1 MQHEHEEAMRAEYD
15 QHHRLTEAM
24 FADGITDADIDRVDA
39 QRVEIEKRWEA
50 GPHAEHW
57 DYLSDA
63 HEDWRRS
70 PKVMHRMLA
79 DADHNGPGYGL
90 TDIERRSQ
98 EQARQL
104 TGHDR
109 PRPHPQVERGR

>member
-1 MQHEHEEAMRAEYD
+1 MQREHEEAMRADY
-15 QHHRLTEAM
+15 TEHDALGRQM
-24 FADGITDADIDRVDA
+24 FADGVTDADIDRIDT
-39 QRVEIEKRWEA
+39 QRVEIEKRWHS

-57 DYLSDA
+57 AYLSDA
-63 HEDWRRS
+63 HEDWRQA
-70 PKVMHRMLA
+70 PKTMQRMLA

-98 EQARQL
+98 EQARAL

-109 PRPHPQVERGR
+109 LARSQIARER